1 MPTRTMQRT
10 TITAS
15 KRIRVR
21 ITGEIIPESARRTSE
36 KPKTENVVDYPK

>member
-1 MPTRTMQRT
+1 MERT
-10 TITAS
+10 TITTS

-21 ITGEIIPESARRTSE
+21 MIGGIIPESARGTSE